1 MSEKRRRLLPIA
13 VLCMFCALL
22 GGFSSVAILK
32 YVYPDTLSALA
43 AQSAVSTNVSHTDN
57 NNADSNN
64 KDNSKTVTLLAN
76 TSSTQ
81 KVDSPVVHVAKEV
94 GPAVVGI
101 TNYQTLSNVY
111 RYGYGFSFGSRN
123 SSQSSKLVEAGTGSG
138 FIIDAKNGYI
148 VTNYHVI
155 ENAEKITVSLSD
167 GRTLDA
173 KVVGKDSRTDLAVIQ
188 ISDTSNLTEV
198 KIGDSSSLEVGEYV
212 VAIGNPGG
220 NEFARSVTAGV
231 ISATNRTLR
240 ISNSSTLYNMLQT
253 DAAINPG
260 NSGGPLVNYAGE
272 VIGINSAKFAES
284 GFEGMGFAIPISDAI
299 SIIEQLIENGAA
311 KHPALMV
318 SVSDQYLQYAEQH
331 NLPLGAYIYDVDP
344 DGPAGKAGI
353 QKGDVITH
361 VDNVRVENSTEL
373 IGEIYKHN
381 VGDKV
386 TLTFVRNGQTKA
398 VQVTLGEM
406 SS

>member
-1 MSEKRRRLLPIA
+1 MSKKKRRLLSIA
-13 VLCMFCALL
+13 ALCIVCTLI
-22 GGFSSVAILK
+22 GSFSSVAILK
-32 YVYPDTLSALA
+32 YVYADALSALEAQPAVA
-43 AQSAVSTNVSHTDN
+43 AAVNSHTDYN
-57 NNADSNN
+57 HSMFSYADS
-64 KDNSKTVTLLAN
+64 SL
-76 TSSTQ
+76 TQ
-81 KVDSPVVHVAKEV
+81 KNDSPVVRVAKEV

-101 TNYQTLSNVY
+101 TNHQTISNVY
-111 RYGYGFSFGSRN
+111 RYRYGFDFGSGN
-123 SSQSSKLVEAGTGSG
+123 SSRDSQLVEVGTGSG

-148 VTNYHVI
+148 ITNHHVI
-155 ENAEKITVSLSD
+155 ENAQKITVNLSD
-167 GRTLDA
+167 GRSLDA
-173 KVVGKDSRTDLAVIQ
+173 KVVGKDSRTDLAVLQ

-198 KIGDSSSLEVGEYV
+198 KLGDSSALEVGEYV

-240 ISNSSTLYNMLQT
+240 VSSSATLYNMLQT

-260 NSGGPLVNYAGE
+260 NSGGPLVNYSGE
-272 VIGINSAKFAES
+272 VIGINSAKFAEN

-299 SIIEQLIENGAA
+299 PIIKQLIENGAA

-318 SVSDQYLQYAEQH
+318 SVSDQYLQYAKQH
-331 NLPLGAYIYDVDP
+331 NLPLGAYVYEIDP
-344 DGPAGKAGI
+344 FGPAGKAGI
-353 QKGDVITH
+353 QKGDIITH

-386 TLTFVRNGQTKA
+386 TLTFIRNGQTKT
-398 VQVTLGEM
+398 VKVTLGEM
-406 SS
+406 TS